1 MSSQLK
7 AFIERFYCLAEE
19 DSNPPLGRYE
29 IDPVKDCALLMTSA
43 DEFFWIFEQAV
54 SYYQFALVNYIGF
67 RDMGMILDILRKR
80 MNLERKYIPPECDMS
95 MQDARVSGYWEGYEC
110 ATIIL

>member
-1 MSSQLK
+1 
-7 AFIERFYCLAEE
+7 
-19 DSNPPLGRYE
+19 
-29 IDPVKDCALLMTSA
+29 MTSA
-43 DEFFWIFEQAV
+43 DEFFWTFKQAV

-95 MQDARVSGYWEGYEC
+95 MQDARVSEY
-110 ATIIL
+110 